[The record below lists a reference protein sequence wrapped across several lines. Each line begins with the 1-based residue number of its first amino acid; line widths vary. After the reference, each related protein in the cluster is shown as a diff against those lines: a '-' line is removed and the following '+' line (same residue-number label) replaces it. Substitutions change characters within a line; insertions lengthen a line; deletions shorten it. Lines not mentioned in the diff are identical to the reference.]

1 MADHVSMDIDHVVLR
16 NGTPAEVARY
26 LQQLRSSTPDPAAI
40 TSHLHNAVVQGS
52 IPHTV
57 FMIWTPLSND
67 AATIVAGLRQSES
80 LLERRIAIRAFIKAL
95 RSPESMTQVWDACGG
110 ASGLAAIMSN
120 LSVEEIKSLC
130 NGLAK
135 TASLPR
141 GRTERHVRLTELVSI
156 LGADTPSPENNP
168 DTRPLLPYYKRILPA
183 CTIDRVAEHEE
194 TAPAW
199 TSRQRSILLRTHP
212 TFYQTKFMESM
223 FSAKGPK
230 RTTIDVGVWTQLI
243 NDNFGF
249 GKQLLLKFLSED
261 QLVVQPYEFMENIAK
276 PLARRLRRRRSTAE
290 QQLPFE
296 TLEVL
301 VQVIRK
307 YPSLTEVLDASLD
320 GTIFYVIKFWE
331 HTRTTRPQ
339 VEQHLA
345 ELIKLAPEA
354 KYKSA
359 DSIVPLLRAVNP
371 AVSYQLFRLIIQ
383 NSKYYG
389 FDVHDTS
396 DGNDASF
403 KKLNGPWP
411 ANLFTTMFGYDDKD
425 IPLRLFRRLMEIFPS
440 ASFLKPSTENSI
452 SILRES
458 TSITGDPDVLEA
470 MLLRASSG
478 RADSESDLALK
489 FEGVLHERQKK
500 ASSARDWQGRASWAQ
515 SALNMSI
522 ATGSLD
528 VYSKTL
534 LWAQRFNKDPNTV
547 KQIYSY
553 AVLKTTEGIELLSGI
568 STAAYANNSDFNAAE
583 TIQSANKILF
593 QLLETASTAL
603 REPSF
608 QRYDWTEVLSLPA
621 SVLEN
626 RFRLVNDFQDA
637 RKLSDAEVFDQV
649 WRPTLEF
656 LLEAE
661 NYLLRPGM
669 QRLYPRHLLGILHGM
684 PCFKGLEA
692 RPHVDKFWDSFAKG
706 RDELWQTYRSQH
718 FPAVLALSETWPRG
732 LPLQSLLPGDPLDLK
747 NIDNIPYV
755 RSRIENVVFGEP
767 EILLQEPPKD
777 KESRA
782 GIGPFVDNY
791 NYAIKAYV
799 NITDDPAKNEELV
812 HKAWRHAVDRLN
824 GTRMTTTESLRFW
837 AEVFHRNGIK
847 LPHDLRSKLPKR
859 PEPSVPDFDN
869 PEMPTEW
876 NPLAE
881 HGRLEFVE
889 SRELPG
895 TILDQMLMEHSTWAA
910 NPEFDQEALWEDSVK
925 IQAEDRLSFW
935 DLTRFS
941 WPLSGKTKDGTV
953 VSLLLYLNTT
963 KGANNSI
970 LREPFP
976 SGTDVRYP
984 ALYLEQEFLETVD
997 TDYFGYQNSRR
1008 ISSVIRSGPPSLLAR
1023 VARSI
1028 LQRVEDTEN
1037 SESNEQPPIDL
1048 AMKLIGLLVGS
1059 DRPSLAFPL
1068 IRDVILDR
1076 PNDSSWHRN
1085 LLSKRLFNILPPAES
1100 KNLLDMISDGL
1111 QKRLDDQLAR
1121 NKEAK
1126 EENGE
1131 LPARSPPAVKVT
1143 TVKMLAKLLSDAPFL
1158 DIESSID
1165 ILTGL
1170 LAKSQHIDIRVA
1182 IIESLFDTLEAET
1195 ASPEV
1200 KGRILVLLKKLA
1212 LPIAASF
1219 NERRPITDA
1228 DWKDAEGGGELPEV
1242 AERRDLSAAPVR
1254 TLFLHLNKR
1263 LRNDPETKATLAR
1276 ITVRLLKQS
1285 AENNLRWTELFLRKY
1300 GFSLPPGEVLL
1311 TAPVEPKILR
1321 VFTQCPEYFS
1331 KDMFEMLRGV
1341 VLTNLRPSPGIAAIT
1356 NKIKENPELSNSNAR
1371 SHWLN
1376 LYGGGRF
1383 AIELYGAEDCFA
1395 VMHKTTLSQEVA
1407 DTSNRITSSMLQEFA
1422 LEVAGELIRSGHPSY
1437 VVSLF
1442 DSMTSA
1448 MLEEK
1453 SLESLQRWKTTTK
1466 PVLQKI
1472 IGRVEGLRTSAW
1484 QRNPKRKPQVLP
1496 DTFRLKVA
1504 MLAVPP
1510 GLNLEEEVVREVS
1523 DLINDLAGS
1532 REPYHENWAH
1542 LKRHIVHMHADWKPR
1557 LAHLALRFG
1566 SLENVNVENP
1576 TLADYLRIDMAK
1588 TLVEQARDPKDKNIA
1603 VDLKATLRS
1612 WAECPIESF
1621 RDSARDAV
1629 QTMRSHRYS
1638 GWFTDGGDQAWEDK
1652 QWFTDGDGLEW
1663 ADKGPD
1669 DSDAEGGI

>member
-1 MADHVSMDIDHVVLR
+1 MADHISMDIDHVVLR
-16 NGTPAEVARY
+16 NGTPAEVAKY
-26 LQQLRSSTPDPAAI
+26 LKQLRFSTPDPAAI
-40 TSHLHNAVVQGS
+40 TSHLHNAVAQGS
-52 IPHTV
+52 IPHTI

-80 LLERRIAIRAFIKAL
+80 LLERRTAIRAFIKAL

-141 GRTERHVRLTELVSI
+141 GRTERHARLTELVSI

-223 FSAKGPK
+223 FSAEGPK

-345 ELIKLAPEA
+345 ELIRLAPEA

-383 NSKYYG
+383 NSKHYG

-411 ANLFTTMFGYDDKD
+411 ANLFTTMFGYDDKN

-458 TSITGDPDVLEA
+458 TSITGDSDVLEA

-478 RADSESDLALK
+478 RADSESDFALK
-489 FEGVLHERQKK
+489 FEGILHERQKK
-500 ASSARDWQGRASWAQ
+500 SSSARDWQGRASWAQ
-515 SALNMSI
+515 SALNLSI

-608 QRYDWTEVLSLPA
+608 QRYDWVEVLSLPA

-747 NIDNIPYV
+747 NIDKIPYV

-799 NITDDPAKNEELV
+799 NSTDDPAKNEELV
-812 HKAWRHAVDRLN
+812 HRAWRHAVERLN
-824 GTRMTTTESLRFW
+824 VTRMTTTESLRFW

-847 LPHDLRSKLPKR
+847 LPHDLRSTLPKR
-859 PEPSVPDFDN
+859 PEPFVPNCDN

-881 HGRLEFVE
+881 HGQLDKLE
-889 SRELPG
+889 SRELPA

-925 IQAEDRLSFW
+925 IQADDRMSFW
-935 DLTRFS
+935 DLTRFN

-1048 AMKLIGLLVGS
+1048 AMKLIRLLVGS

-1068 IRDVILDR
+1068 IRDVILNR

-1100 KNLLDMISDGL
+1100 KNLLNMISDGL
-1111 QKRLDDQLAR
+1111 QERLDDQLAR

-1126 EENGE
+1126 VENGE
-1131 LPARSPPAVKVT
+1131 LPAQSPPIVKVT

-1200 KGRILVLLKKLA
+1200 KGRILVLLEKLA

-1219 NERRPITDA
+1219 NERRPTTDA
-1228 DWKDAEGGGELPEV
+1228 DWKDAEDG
-1242 AERRDLSAAPVR
+1242 
-1254 TLFLHLNKR
+1254 
-1263 LRNDPETKATLAR
+1263 
-1276 ITVRLLKQS
+1276 
-1285 AENNLRWTELFLRKY
+1285 
-1300 GFSLPPGEVLL
+1300 
-1311 TAPVEPKILR
+1311 
-1321 VFTQCPEYFS
+1321 EYFS

-1341 VLTNLRPSPGIAAIT
+1341 VLTNLRPSPGIAVIT

-1376 LYGGGRF
+1376 LYGGGRS

-1395 VMHKTTLSQEVA
+1395 VMHKTTISQEVA

-1422 LEVAGELIRSGHPSY
+1422 LEVAGELIRSGQPRD

-1442 DSMTSA
+1442 DSMASA

-1523 DLINDLAGS
+1523 GLINDLAGS

-1542 LKRHIVHMHADWKPR
+1542 LKRHTVHMHADWKPR

-1588 TLVEQARDPKDKNIA
+1588 TLVEQARDPKDKNVA

-1612 WAECPIESF
+1612 WVECPIESF

-1629 QTMRSHRYS
+1629 QTVRGHWYS

-1663 ADKGPD
+1663 VDKDPD
-1669 DSDAEGGI
+1669 ESDAEGGI